1 MASLTANEKK
11 LDAIFSKWV
20 RYPAANKQNVVRCY
34 TCGQLGEPQN
44 FHCSHY
50 IDRTHK
56 ATRWSEINCKAACVK
71 CNTFMEGNKDEFALH
86 LIKDYGEGILET
98 LNKQKW
104 TPVKI
109 DYLQIMALIKE
120 YKEKINAL

>member
-1 MASLTANEKK
+1 MDSKLKTK
-11 LDAIFSKWV
+11 LDRIFSLYIRKS
-20 RYPAANKQNVVRCY
+20 AANHQNVVRCY
-34 TCGQLGEPQN
+34 TCNRLENWQDTDCGH
-44 FHCSHY
+44 FISRSHL
-50 IDRTHK
+50 
-56 ATRWSEINCKAACVK
+56 ATRWNEKNCKVQCK
-71 CNTFMEGNKDEFALH
+71 SCNRFQSGCLDEFALH

-109 DYLQIMALIKE
+109 DDLQIMALIKE